1 MNKARKDR
9 YWLGFDLG
17 GSKML
22 AVLYDDAFK
31 VLARNRRRTKAQEG
45 VEAGIRRMIELIGET
60 LAAAGLEPRRLTG
73 IGVGCAGPLDLDRG
87 IVLEMPNLGW
97 RKAPLKA
104 RLEAAFGCPAVVA
117 NDVDAGV
124 YGEYMFGAATGRR
137 SVVGI
142 FVGTG
147 IGGGAVYQGEILRG
161 RTGSCMEIGHLPVVR
176 DGPLCGCGRHGCLE
190 AIAGRLA
197 ISAAA
202 AAAAFRGE
210 APALL
215 RLAGTDLSQ
224 IRSAALK
231 DSIAA
236 GDRVVERIVRQAA
249 ATIGWAAAGVV
260 NLLRPDTIVLGGGLV
275 EDLPKLFHSEF
286 DGALRR
292 QVMPSFAPSFDV
304 VVAAL
309 GGDATVKGAAA
320 WARQQMTRADIT
332 AAG

>member
-1 MNKARKDR
+1 MSKARKDR
-9 YWLGFDLG
+9 HWLGFDLG

-22 AVLYDDAFK
+22 AVLYDDSFK

-45 VEAGIRRMIELIGET
+45 AEAGMRRMCELVEET
-60 LAAAGLEPRRLTG
+60 LAAAGVEPRRLTG

-87 IVLEMPNLGW
+87 VVLEMPNLGW

-104 RLEAAFGCPAVVA
+104 RLEAAFGCPTVVA

-124 YGEYMFGAATGRR
+124 YGEYRFGAAAGRR

-147 IGGGAVYQGEILRG
+147 IGGGAVYEGTILRG
-161 RTGSCMEIGHLPVVR
+161 RTGSCMEIGHVPVLR

-202 AAAAFRGE
+202 AAAAARGE

-215 RLAGTDLSQ
+215 RLAGTDLTQ
-224 IRSAALK
+224 IRSGALK
-231 DSIAA
+231 DAIAA
-236 GDRVVERIVRQAA
+236 GDRVVERIVREAA
-249 ATIGWAAAGVV
+249 ATVGWAAAGVV
-260 NLLRPDTIVLGGGLV
+260 NLLRPDAVILGGGLV
-275 EDLPKLFHSEF
+275 EDLPKLFQAEF
-286 DGALRR
+286 DRALRR
-292 QVMPSFAPSFDV
+292 QVMPSFASSLDV

-309 GGDATVKGAAA
+309 AGDATVKGAAA
-320 WARQQMTRADIT
+320 WARQQVTQGE
-332 AAG
+332 AAGDG

>member
-1 MNKARKDR
+1 MSKARKDR

-31 VLARNRRRTKAQEG
+31 VLARHRKRTRAQDG
-45 VEAGIRRMIELIGET
+45 AEAGIRRMIELIGET
-60 LAAAGLEPRRLTG
+60 LAAAGLEPQRLSG

-104 RLEAAFGCPAVVA
+104 RLEAAFACPTVVA

-124 YGEYMFGAATGRR
+124 YGEYLFGAAAGRR

-147 IGGGAVYQGEILRG
+147 IGGGAVYRGDILRG
-161 RTGSCMEIGHLPVVR
+161 RTGSCMEIGHLPVLR
-176 DGPLCGCGRHGCLE
+176 EGPLCGCGRRGCLE
-190 AIAGRLA
+190 AVAGRLA

-215 RLAGTDLSQ
+215 RVGGTDLSR

-231 DSIAA
+231 ESIAA
-236 GDRVVERIVRQAA
+236 GDRVVERIVRDAA

-260 NLLRPDTIVLGGGLV
+260 NLLHPDAVLLGGGLV
-275 EDLPKLFHSEF
+275 EDLPRLFREEI
-286 DGALRR
+286 DGTLRR
-292 QVMPSFAPSFDV
+292 QVMPSFASSFDV

-309 GGDATVKGAAA
+309 AGDATAQGAAA
-320 WARQQMTRADIT
+320 WARQQATGADT
-332 AAG
+332 GGPG

>member
-1 MNKARKDR
+1 MSKTRAHR

-22 AVLYDDAFK
+22 AVLYDDSFK
-31 VLARNRRRTKAQEG
+31 VIARCRKRTKAQEG
-45 VEAGIRRMIELIGET
+45 AEAGLRRMIELIGET
-60 LAAAGLEPRRLTG
+60 LAAGGIEPRALSG
-73 IGVGCAGPLDLDRG
+73 IGVGCAGPLDLERG

-97 RKAPLKA
+97 HKAPLKA
-104 RLEAAFGCPAVVA
+104 RLEAAFGCPAILV

-124 YGEYMFGAATGRR
+124 YGEFTFGAAAGRR

-161 RTGSCMEIGHLPVVR
+161 RTGSCMEIGHLPIAR
-176 DGPLCGCGRHGCLE
+176 NGPLCGCGRQGCLE

-202 AAAAFRGE
+202 ATAASRGE

-231 DSIAA
+231 ESIAA

-260 NLLRPDTIVLGGGLV
+260 NLLRPDAIILGGGLV
-275 EDLPKLFHSEF
+275 EDLPKLFVAEF
-286 DGALRR
+286 DEALRR
-292 QVMPSFAPSFDV
+292 QVMPSFAASLDV
-304 VVAAL
+304 VTAAL
-309 GGDATVKGAAA
+309 AGDATVKGAAA
-320 WARQQMTRADIT
+320 WARQQVAKPVP
-332 AAG
+332 ASG

>member
-45 VEAGIRRMIELIGET
+45 AEAGVRRMIELIGET

-124 YGEYMFGAATGRR
+124 YGEYMFGAAAGRR

-197 ISAAA
+197 ISAAV

-210 APALL
+210 APTLL

-224 IRSAALK
+224 IRSAVLK

-260 NLLRPDTIVLGGGLV
+260 NLLRPDTIILGGGLV
-275 EDLPKLFHSEF
+275 EDLPKLIHSEF

-292 QVMPSFAPSFDV
+292 QVMPSFASSLDV

-309 GGDATVKGAAA
+309 AGDATVKGAAA
-320 WARQQMTRADIT
+320 WARQQMTRAET
-332 AAG
+332 PAAH